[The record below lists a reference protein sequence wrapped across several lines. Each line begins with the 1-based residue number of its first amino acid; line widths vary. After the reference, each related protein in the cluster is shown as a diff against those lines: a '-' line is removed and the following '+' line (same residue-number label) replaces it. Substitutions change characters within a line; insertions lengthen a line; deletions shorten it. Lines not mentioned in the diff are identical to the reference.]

1 MGAGK
6 QGFFLLLKSVHEYER
21 RFSILRAAEKNG
33 ELTDDKEPKTTA
45 YMANHDRKMW
55 LHMTG
60 KLHESTGCGY
70 GHGRDR
76 KLNRK
81 LRRR

>member
-21 RFSILRAAEKNG
+21 RFRILRAAELNG
-33 ELTDDKEPKTTA
+33 ELTDDKEPREATM
-45 YMANHDRKMW
+45 YMRHHDRKMW

-60 KLHESTGCGY
+60 KLPESTGCG
-70 GHGRDR
+70 HDRDR

-81 LRRR
+81 LCRR